1 MGDRWCILR
10 TSGAKTLPL
19 AMRLVEAGFDAWTPR
34 ALSLIAATK
43 RKPASE
49 RAAPIVP
56 TFVFVRARQLDD
68 LWRLHALPTSNLPGF
83 HILQLGGRAPEIADA
98 SLTALRA
105 EEARALRVYEAQVA
119 ARDAGEARA
128 KRIEQLRTEQARR
141 KALRT
146 EVKTIGAGAAV
157 TVTDAPAFAGMVGT
171 IVSGNG
177 RSYVVGFGGSVEWTI
192 EAWQLV
198 PVAVCSP
205 STRAA

>member
-1 MGDRWCILR
+1 MGWHILR

-19 AMRLVEAGFDAWTPR
+19 ADALTAGGFDAWSPR
-34 ALSLIAATK
+34 ALSLVAATK

-68 LWRLHALPTSNLPGF
+68 LWRAHSLPSGNIPGF
-83 HILQLGGRAPEIADA
+83 HILQLGGRAPEISDL
-98 SLTALRA
+98 SLNALRA
-105 EEARALRVYEAQVA
+105 EEARALRIYEAQVA
-119 ARDAGEARA
+119 AKDAGEARA
-128 KRIEQLRTEQARR
+128 RRIEQLRTEQARR

-146 EVKTIGAGAAV
+146 EVKAIANGAEVMV
-157 TVTDAPAFAGMVGT
+157 TEAPAFAGMVGT

-177 RSYVVGFGGSVEWTI
+177 RSYVVGFGGAMQWTI

-198 PVAVCSP
+198 PVAICSA